1 MLMLMLMLM
10 LTAFLGRK
18 PWAAD
23 RGNRSGISSNSSSSC
38 NTDNHFGADP
48 APRVGPPA
56 LLTGNLPCLAL
67 VVVPSSSSSS

>member
-1 MLMLMLMLM
+1 MLMLM
-10 LTAFLGRK
+10 LTAFL
-18 PWAAD
+18 D

-38 NTDNHFGADP
+38 NTDYHFGADP

-67 VVVPSSSSSS
+67 VVVVAVAGSSLP

>member
-23 RGNRSGISSNSSSSC
+23 RGNRSGSSSC
-38 NTDNHFGADP
+38 NTDSHFGADP

-56 LLTGNLPCLAL
+56 LLTGNLPCLA
-67 VVVPSSSSSS
+67 VVVVVAVASSSS

>member
-10 LTAFLGRK
+10 LTALLGRN

-23 RGNRSGISSNSSSSC
+23 RGNRSGSSSC
-38 NTDNHFGADP
+38 NTDSHFGADP
-48 APRVGPPA
+48 APRVGPPV

>member
-1 MLMLMLMLM
+1 MLMLMLM
-10 LTAFLGRK
+10 LTASLGRK

-48 APRVGPPA
+48 APRVGPPV
-56 LLTGNLPCLAL
+56 LLTGNLPGLVL
-67 VVVPSSSSSS
+67 VVASSTSSSSS

>member
-1 MLMLMLMLM
+1 MLMLMLM
-10 LTAFLGRK
+10 LTAFL
-18 PWAAD
+18 A

-56 LLTGNLPCLAL
+56 LLTGNLLCLAL
-67 VVVPSSSSSS
+67 VVVVVAVASSSS